1 MAPGDG
7 KPHIAT
13 VDRVGTST
21 EHVCASSFSSRTLS
35 TAWPRRAA
43 SRVPDWCSQGY
54 RRVTR
59 PPVRCAVTDYPGTGK
74 DGPHS
79 HLGEDIRTTCTDPRL
94 CDSA

>member
-35 TAWPRRAA
+35 TLGLESRQAVFQTGVREGYPKGYENRPFAA
-43 SRVPDWCSQGY
+43 R
-54 RRVTR
+54 
-59 PPVRCAVTDYPGTGK
+59 
-74 DGPHS
+74 
-79 HLGEDIRTTCTDPRL
+79 
-94 CDSA
+94 